1 MPTAAAQ
8 LGMPPPA
15 RVMSVHAER
24 PSLTERTD
32 EELATLAQGGARAA
46 FGELVERFEGRLV
59 AFLRRRTR
67 SAQTAEELAQETFL
81 RAWQSLARYRDQY
94 RFSTWLFTIANR
106 LAVDHYRL
114 ALRERGTSVGER
126 VAAPA
131 ADRPQRL
138 EELGRTWAVAE
149 RVLSEEQSAALW
161 LRYGADLGIPDIAHV
176 LGRTNVGVRVLLF
189 RARERLAKELGASGT
204 DAHQT
209 DGSDSDSSARPA
221 NPRGRARHSGGA

>member
-1 MPTAAAQ
+1 MPTAAAH
-8 LGMPPPA
+8 LGMPIPA
-15 RVMSVHAER
+15 RATTVHAER
-24 PSLTERTD
+24 PSATPRTD
-32 EELATLAQGGARAA
+32 EELATLAQGGVRAA

-67 SAQTAEELAQETFL
+67 SPQTAEELAQETFL

-114 ALRERGTSVGER
+114 AVRQRGTSVGER
-126 VAAPA
+126 EAAPTH
-131 ADRPQRL
+131 DRPQRF
-138 EELGRTWAVAE
+138 EEFGRTWAVAE

-161 LRYGADLGIPDIAHV
+161 LRYGADLGIPDIARV

-189 RARERLAKELGASGT
+189 RARERLAKELAASGD
-204 DAHQT
+204 DA
-209 DGSDSDSSARPA
+209 DRIEGSDSDSSARPA
-221 NPRGRARHSGGA
+221 TSRGRARHSGGA